1 MTSDRAILGKGR
13 DEPLAEIG
21 NGEWNKVLFACAA
34 MSGSTI

>member
-21 NGEWNKVLFACAA
+21 NGEWNQVLFTCGA
-34 MSGSTI
+34 MSGAHI

>member
-21 NGEWNKVLFACAA
+21 NGVRDNAFFHAL
-34 MSGSTI
+34 